1 MTTSTRSRTSS
12 HTRKGTLA
20 LAVGSLLALTFVL
33 PASAAEAPV
42 PMGTAQGFA
51 VLAGTGITNTGTTN
65 ISGSNGAS
73 VGSSPTTTVS
83 DLGVINVTNGVLY
96 TEASGVVD
104 GAKLDLVTAYD
115 NAAGRTPPTETL
127 VGPTLDLAGRTL
139 TTGVYKSA
147 TSIGLTGTLTLD
159 AQDDP
164 NAVFIFQAS
173 TETLITGSGSSVVL
187 INGAQACNVF
197 WQVGSSA
204 TFGTG
209 SSFVGTV
216 MALTSISA
224 QTGATF
230 QGQLLARNG
239 AVTLEGNTI
248 VNDACVA
255 AATPEPEPGP
265 APSPAPIPEDS
276 TVDGGVIPET
286 GAADWLAP
294 LGFGLAV
301 AIFAA
306 ALLLRNRRTD

>member
-1 MTTSTRSRTSS
+1 
-12 HTRKGTLA
+12 
-20 LAVGSLLALTFVL
+20 
-33 PASAAEAPV
+33 
-42 PMGTAQGFA
+42 
-51 VLAGTGITNTGTTN
+51 
-65 ISGSNGAS
+65 
-73 VGSSPTTTVS
+73 
-83 DLGVINVTNGVLY
+83 LGVINVTNGVLY
-96 TEASGVVD
+96 TEASDVVD
-104 GAKLDLVTAYD
+104 GAKLALVTAYE

-127 VGPTLDLAGRTL
+127 VGPTLNLAGRTL
-139 TTGVYKSA
+139 TKGVYKSA
-147 TSIGLTGTLTLD
+147 TSISIGLDGTLTLD

-173 TETLITGSGSSVVL
+173 TETLITGSDSSVVL

-255 AATPEPEPGP
+255 AAAPEPEPEPGP

-294 LGFGLAV
+294 LGIGLAV
-301 AIFAA
+301 AILAA